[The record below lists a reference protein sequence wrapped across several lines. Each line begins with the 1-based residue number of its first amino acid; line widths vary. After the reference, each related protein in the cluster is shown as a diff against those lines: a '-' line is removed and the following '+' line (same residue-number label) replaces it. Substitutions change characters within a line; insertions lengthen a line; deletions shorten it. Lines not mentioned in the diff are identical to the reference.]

1 MNPSATGASAGHAP
15 LEGATKSTRRER
27 AENRGRFA
35 KMRRRGRKTAR
46 RDTRAD
52 LMKRKEGKGEKESKW
67 RQKGGQAE
75 RPWLGDLYRI
85 ISPSE
90 RLHF

>member
-1 MNPSATGASAGHAP
+1 MNPLATGASAGHAP
-15 LEGATKSTRRER
+15 LERGAREGNAPR
-27 AENRGRFA
+27 IVGRFA
-35 KMRRRGRKTAR
+35 KMRRDEEGRRARG
-46 RDTRAD
+46 DTRAD
-52 LMKRKEGKGEKESKW
+52 PMKRKEGKGEKESKW

-75 RPWLGDLYRI
+75 RPRLGDLYRI